1 MIITDRVIVTIK
13 ECCCDRLFDLEL
25 PTNQKT
31 EWLIM
36 DIVQALAGYMPEL
49 MYKIDKLYLV
59 KKRTMSVLN
68 PAKTLHEEKVR
79 NGDILIMK
87 QY

>member
-13 ECCCDRLFDLEL
+13 ECCCDRCFDLEL
-25 PTNQKT
+25 PTNQKI

-49 MYKIDKLYLV
+49 MYKIDKICLV
-59 KKRTMSVLN
+59 KTRTASELN
-68 PAKTLHEEKVR
+68 PMKTLCEEGVR
-79 NGDILIMK
+79 NGDVLVMEEH
-87 QY
+87 